1 MRNFRLRKPPCQ
13 QYVSSSSL
21 EIIHYAVIV
30 ADPGDD
36 VAVDVHGHR
45 YARVTLKLLHTL
57 WMLTFHEPNRSTCM
71 SEIVKPYLGQP
82 GTLESRFEAAVHEVT
97 GVRWSAR
104 RRGENVLRLLFPYSD
119 RTLDARQAII
129 EVLTHGNFAS
139 IKHQTLIRVHHRRS

>member
-30 ADPGDD
+30 AHPGDD

-97 GVRWSAR
+97 GVRWRAR
-104 RRGENVLRLLFPYSD
+104 RRGENVLRVFTSTCCRL
-119 RTLDARQAII
+119 
-129 EVLTHGNFAS
+129 
-139 IKHQTLIRVHHRRS
+139 